1 MNRTLTNVL
10 LASASPRRRDLLAS
24 VGLHVSVIASDYD
37 ERPDAASD
45 PRELATIHARG
56 KNLAARTFAA
66 EGLVVGADTVV
77 DVDGIAF
84 GKPRDRA
91 DAKRMVTLL
100 SGRTHAVHTAMC
112 LRDLATNT
120 VLEELVSTAVTFAAL
135 DESAID
141 AYTGTGDG
149 MDKAGAYG
157 IQGIGA
163 TLVARVEGDFYA
175 VMGFPL
181 CAFALA
187 VGRLGYRLPTAS
199 LAGSTR

>member
-1 MNRTLTNVL
+1 MNRTLTAVL

-24 VGLHVSVIASDYD
+24 VGLHVAVIASDYD
-37 ERPDAASD
+37 ERPDAASE
-45 PRELATIHARG
+45 PRELAIVHARG

-66 EGLVVGADTVV
+66 DGLVVSADTVV
-77 DVDGIAF
+77 DLDGIAF

-91 DAKRMVTLL
+91 DAKRMVGLL
-100 SGRTHAVHTAMC
+100 SGRTHAVHTAMYV
-112 LRDLATNT
+112 RDLATNDVVEDVVT
-120 VLEELVSTAVTFAAL
+120 SAVTFAAL
-135 DESAID
+135 DETTID

-163 TLVARVEGDFYA
+163 TLVARIDGDFYA

-181 CAFALA
+181 CAFAQA
-187 VGRLGYRLPTAS
+187 IGRLGYRLPTAS

>member
-1 MNRTLTNVL
+1 MNRTLTTVL

-24 VGLHVSVIASDYD
+24 VGLHVSVIASDYE

-45 PRELATIHARG
+45 PRELAVVHARG
-56 KNLAARTFAA
+56 KNRAARTFAA
-66 EGLVVGADTVV
+66 EGLVVAADTVV
-77 DVDGIAF
+77 DVDGIAY

-91 DAKRMVTLL
+91 DAKRMVTSL

-112 LRDLATNT
+112 LRDLATNDT
-120 VLEELVSTAVTFAAL
+120 VEELVTSAVTFAAL
-135 DESAID
+135 DETTID

-163 TLVARVEGDFYA
+163 TLVARVDGDFYA

-181 CAFALA
+181 CAFARA
-187 VGRLGYRLPTAS
+187 IRGFGYRLPTAS